1 MSTSLRV
8 ILLVAGREITE
19 RMNSRAFL
27 ASTLAIVVLVVGGVV
42 LPGLTDQTKEVS
54 VGITGTTPSGMPR
67 ALGDA
72 ARAHEA
78 ALHLRRYATVGAGER
93 AIRTGDANVLIVDG
107 RRLVWKG
114 EPDPEIA
121 GAVTSAVQRVEFARR
136 AQALGLDTAQA
147 SRLVATVALP
157 ARSLEPVD
165 ADNEARETIAFISF
179 VVLLMMLL
187 WYGSAVAEGVAQ
199 EKGTRVMELLV
210 SRARPRDLL
219 AGKVLGIGTVG
230 LVQMLIA
237 LAAGILAI
245 VAFDTVDAP
254 SAVPAT
260 LVSVV
265 LWFTLGYAFW
275 SVAFAAAGA
284 LVSRTEDLQ
293 AAIAPLTW
301 TVTLSGL
308 TAPVASE
315 YADEWYMLL
324 ASLLPITAPFVMPV
338 RIAVSDV
345 AAGQILLSAAI
356 MLASTY
362 GLVRLGGAIYSGA
375 LLRTGERPRLRDL
388 RRPAHTPS

>member
-1 MSTSLRV
+1 MRPALRA
-8 ILLVAGREITE
+8 ILLVAGREVSE
-19 RMNSRAFL
+19 RTNSRPFL

-42 LPGLTDQTKEVS
+42 LPGLTDRTKQVR
-54 VGITGTTPSGMPR
+54 VGLTGTSPAGLTQ
-67 ALGDA
+67 ALGHA
-72 ARAHEA
+72 ARAREA
-78 ALHLRRYATVGAGER
+78 ELHLRRYASVGAGEH
-93 AIRTGDANVLIVDG
+93 AIRSGDANALIVDG
-107 RRLVWKG
+107 RRLVWNA
-114 EPDPEIA
+114 EPDPETA
-121 GAVTSAVQRVEFARR
+121 GAISSAVQRVEIARR
-136 AQALGLDTAQA
+136 AQALGLDADQA
-147 SRLVATVALP
+147 GALVAPVALP
-157 ARSLEPVD
+157 SRSLEPVD
-165 ADNEARETIAFISF
+165 ADKEARETIAFISF
-179 VVLLMMLL
+179 IVLLMMLL

-219 AGKVLGIGTVG
+219 AGKVLGIGSVG
-230 LVQMLIA
+230 LLQMLVA
-237 LAAGILAI
+237 LAAGVLAI

-308 TAPVASE
+308 MAPVASE

-338 RIAVSDV
+338 RIAVGDV
-345 AAGQILLSAAI
+345 AAWQILLSAAI
-356 MLASTY
+356 MLISTY

-388 RRPAHTPS
+388 KRAARAAS